1 MIAKLIGKIFAAM
14 CAVAI
19 MCSMNY
25 CSAKKIVAVIPLE
38 NVSGYDEQKVAE
50 IMTEQL
56 IVAMHSNGAYTV
68 VERARLEAI
77 VQEQELQYTLGDP
90 NQAVELGKLLGA
102 DYSMVGKVTMAVVE
116 VNPTANTIS
125 ALDEMLGLGKI
136 GGIVEDFVHKF
147 KGRIQLDIRF
157 VDNTTGEVILART
170 VAGNKSGASV
180 ESALNNACKQAAE
193 NFIKNLNTLNPF
205 RARVADISGNEI
217 YIDKGSNDGLRCGE
231 ILTIYRES
239 APIVVNGKTV
249 GFKRGKVG
257 KARVVEV
264 NDDYSVCKTVGSTVA
279 HKDDIVSRE

>member
-38 NVSGYDEQKVAE
+38 NISGYDEQKVAE

-239 APIVVNGKTV
+239 PSVSSAEKSARRESLKSMMIILFARRSAQLWLIKTT
-249 GFKRGKVG
+249 
-257 KARVVEV
+257 
-264 NDDYSVCKTVGSTVA
+264 S
-279 HKDDIVSRE
+279 

>member
-116 VNPTANTIS
+116 VNPTANTIN
-125 ALDEMLGLGKI
+125 ALGEMLGLEKI
-136 GGIVEDFVHKF
+136 GGIAGDFVHKF
-147 KGRIQLDIRF
+147 KGRIQLEIRF
-157 VDNTTGEVILART
+157 VDNATGEVIIAKT
-170 VAGNKSGASV
+170 VDGNKSGASV
-180 ESALNNACKQAAE
+180 ESALNNACKQAAG
-193 NFIKNLNTLNPF
+193 NFIKNINALNPF
-205 RARVADISGNEI
+205 RARVADTSGSDI
-217 YIDKGSNDGLRCGE
+217 YIDKGANDGLRCGE
-231 ILTIYRES
+231 ILTIYRET
-239 APIVVNGKTV
+239 APIVVNGRNV
-249 GFKRGKVG
+249 GMKSTKIGKV
-257 KARVVEV
+257 RVVEV
-264 NDDYSVCKTVGSTVA
+264 NADYSVCRTVGSTVA
-279 HKDDIVSRE
+279 HKGDIVNRE